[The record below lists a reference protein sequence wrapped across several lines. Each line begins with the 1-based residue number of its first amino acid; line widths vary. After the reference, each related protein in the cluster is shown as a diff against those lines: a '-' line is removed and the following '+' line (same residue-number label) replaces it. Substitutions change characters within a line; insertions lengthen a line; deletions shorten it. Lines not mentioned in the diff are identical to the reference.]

1 MAVLKIAGH
10 VRDDAL
16 DCMAYIQNPD
26 KVIANEQSANVMR
39 YMQSHCVEDVMSV
52 GYNGCSGVRELAI
65 EQFRAAEEAY
75 RAIHPQRKKQE
86 TRITVEQYLKSNH
99 RKKLPKHIKADDEGM
114 ITVRKSEVVAEHVVL
129 SLHKT
134 DKADAAKLQ
143 RLLDDFM
150 RHPYMAGFPAISNIH
165 NNTDELHGHILLC
178 NFAFD
183 GSRKFSLSGTKL
195 RKLRRHLDKL
205 CYEYGLSIID
215 TQEARLDPEHAA
227 WLDHVKSEGKIK
239 VWPEQK
245 VGKQKWKG
253 ADTRTKAKLIEFH
266 HSINDRMPTSE
277 SLKKEQKRDIEEI
290 ISSGLFI
297 GERHE
302 CKNCFSPVLIAE
314 RERERRRKNRE
325 AELRYQLRF
334 YTVPRRMRYYDETL
348 KRYVEPSLLTLIFM
362 LAKVSITGETEFL
375 KKYFPSKYEETV
387 ARFGP
392 PDRET
397 QNMLDSITVC
407 SEFNC
412 RTPNELQQRVQE
424 VGVLMRETKQ
434 AIQYDQTTLSR
445 TELVNA
451 IDTWRDLTA
460 SEDTRKAAYAVL
472 ASHGAN
478 THTAR
483 EDLLRR
489 VLRARKRLSDN
500 EAYLEEL
507 NKSYNRIKFAI
518 GSLNRARSEV
528 THYNE
533 PALLAAREKPEPEL
547 GAKIAAAEQ
556 RRTRNDANKKE
567 QTR

>member
-10 VRDDAL
+10 VRGDAL

-99 RKKLPKHIKADDEGM
+99 RKKLPKHIKVDDDGM

-150 RHPYMAGFPAISNIH
+150 RHPYMAGFPAMTNIH

-205 CYEYGLSIID
+205 CYKYGLSIID

-227 WLDHVKSEGKIK
+227 WIDHVKSEGKIK

-245 VGKQKWKG
+245 VNKRWKA
-253 ADTRTKAKLIEFH
+253 ADTRAKAKLIEVH
-266 HSINDRMPTSE
+266 RGINERASVPE
-277 SLKKEQKRDIEEI
+277 SSKKAQMRDIEEI
-290 ISSGLFI
+290 IKSGLFI
-297 GERHE
+297 GERFE
-302 CKNCFSPVLIAE
+302 CENWFSPVLVAE

-325 AELRYQLRF
+325 ADLRYQLRF
-334 YTVPRRMRYYDETL
+334 YSVPRRMRYFDPTL
-348 KRYVEPSLLTLIFM
+348 GRYVEPSLLTLIFM
-362 LAKVSITGETEFL
+362 LAKVSITGETDFL
-375 KKYFPSKYEETV
+375 QKYFPSKYEELV
-387 ARFGP
+387 AEFEP
-392 PDRET
+392 IDPKIQEMM
-397 QNMLDSITVC
+397 NSISVC

-412 RTPNELQQRVQE
+412 RTPDELQQRAQD
-424 VGVLMRETKQ
+424 VGMLIRETRR

-445 TELVNA
+445 TELVDA
-451 IDTWRDLTA
+451 IDTWRDRTA
-460 SEDTRKAAYAVL
+460 SEDARKAAYAVL

-478 THTAR
+478 TLAAR
-483 EDLLRR
+483 EDLYGRI
-489 VLRARKRLSDN
+489 LRARKRLSDN
-500 EAYLEEL
+500 EMYLKEL
-507 NKSYNRIKFAI
+507 GKDYHRIKVAI
-518 GSLNRARSEV
+518 GSLERARFEV
-528 THYNE
+528 EHYNT
-533 PALLAAREKPEPEL
+533 PALRLAREMPHPEL
-547 GAKIAAAEQ
+547 SARIAAADPKHTKGKINE
-556 RRTRNDANKKE
+556 KE